1 MCMPFEMLGHTS
13 LPHPDP
19 HITSLQPRALHPERQ
34 TLNPGSPDTH
44 TTDLHRW
51 FQRLHECS
59 NPGYEPATPTGTKMA
74 SKESGSEIWKEGARK
89 GGGMSARQEGECEGG
104 IPKRMSKML

>member
-59 NPGYEPATPTGTKMA
+59 NPGYEPATPDRDEDGIQ
-74 SKESGSEIWKEGARK
+74 GVGIRDLEGGGRGK
-89 GGGMSARQEGECEGG
+89 GGGA
-104 IPKRMSKML
+104 